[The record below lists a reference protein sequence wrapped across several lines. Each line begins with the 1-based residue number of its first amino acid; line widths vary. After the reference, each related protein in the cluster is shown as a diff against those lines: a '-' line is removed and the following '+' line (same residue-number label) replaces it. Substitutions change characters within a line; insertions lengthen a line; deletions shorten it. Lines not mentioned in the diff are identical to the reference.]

1 MHWHLG
7 RWWCRLSLTTD
18 PIVGPPKEEEVIGV
32 TEDKPSAEDTEAPG
46 AAELKAEEPKAET
59 APSTD
64 AKARFREAL
73 DRKNAAQQRTS
84 AGDVNTG
91 AVHGS
96 ETTGP
101 VQKMFR
107 RKSG

>member
-1 MHWHLG
+1 MP
-7 RWWCRLSLTTD
+7 WCRLGPTTD
-18 PIVGPPKEEEVIGV
+18 PIEGPPEQEEVIGV
-32 TEDKPSAEDTEAPG
+32 TDEKPNAEV
-46 AAELKAEEPKAET
+46 AETKGVEEPKVAT

-64 AKARFREAL
+64 AKAKFKEAL
-73 DRKNAAQQRTS
+73 DRKNAARSRTS

>member
-1 MHWHLG
+1 M
-7 RWWCRLSLTTD
+7 TD
-18 PIVGPPKEEEVIGV
+18 
-32 TEDKPSAEDTEAPG
+32 DKPNAEEAEAQGAEAP
-46 AAELKAEEPKAET
+46 KVET

-64 AKARFREAL
+64 AKARFKEAL
-73 DRKNAAQQRTS
+73 DRKNAARQRTS

-91 AVHGS
+91 SVHGS

-101 VQKMFR
+101 TQQKMFR

>member
-1 MHWHLG
+1 MLAPTCAVVQAE
-7 RWWCRLSLTTD
+7 RTTD
-18 PIVGPPKEEEVIGV
+18 PIEGPPEQEEVIGV
-32 TEDKPSAEDTEAPG
+32 TDEKPTTEAAE
-46 AAELKAEEPKAET
+46 AAETQGAEEPKVAT
-59 APSTD
+59 APSSD
-64 AKARFREAL
+64 AKAKFKEAL
-73 DRKNAAQQRTS
+73 DRKNAARHRTA

-91 AVHGS
+91 SVHGS